1 MIKEVIV
8 ADSVDK
14 VRVRLQN
21 ALPDEYDAL
30 TMEHKDEQYNEVVL
44 YMVAKGGKVLWSG
57 YADAVIRIE
66 IEGAEDDCHKTVK
79 SVVFE

>member
-30 TMEHKDEQYNEVVL
+30 TMEDEWYNDVVL
-44 YMVAKGGKVLWSG
+44 YMVAKDGEVLWSG
-57 YADAVIRIE
+57 YPEAVIRVE
-66 IEGAEDDCHKTVK
+66 IDGAEDDCYQTVK
-79 SVVFE
+79 DVVFK

>member
-8 ADSVDK
+8 VGSVDK

-30 TMEHKDEQYNEVVL
+30 TMKHKDEWYEDVVL
-44 YMVAKGGKVLWSG
+44 YMVAMDGKVLWSG
-57 YADAVIRIE
+57 YADAVIRVE
-66 IEGAEDDCHKTVK
+66 IEGEDDDCYKTVK
-79 SVVFE
+79 NVVFK